1 MKNHRVLSLGLTQ
14 AKGPEPG
21 GGHVLEEAPTLEGDH
36 ADEGLALEE
45 GLTLGRASPWG
56 GPHPGWPIT
65 YSIYYF
71 TFTLLL
77 KSKMREYSLTKA
89 K

>member
-45 GLTLGRASPWG
+45 GLTLGRASP
-56 GPHPGWPIT
+56 
-65 YSIYYF
+65 
-71 TFTLLL
+71 
-77 KSKMREYSLTKA
+77 
-89 K
+89 